1 MAFQISEEIFQ
12 RIKRHMEREMLRT
25 GKASQQDFA
34 RNLLTQAL
42 RTPWSRTPTLRPLSR
57 PV

>member
-1 MAFQISEEIFQ
+1 MVFQISEELFQ
-12 RIKRHMEREMLRT
+12 R
-25 GKASQQDFA
+25 DFVL
-34 RNLLTQAL
+34 NLLTQAL